1 MENKENLGIR
11 DNKNLLPIV
20 IIQGIVIMVL
30 IIFVVVVSDNPD
42 DQVVDYNRIEE
53 IVDRKVSEVEVSPGN
68 EVDYDIIADIV
79 KENQADVEKDFGDKF
94 EEMTTYFGD
103 KFKDFIGTVND
114 KLQDNKKAE

>member
-11 DNKNLLPIV
+11 DNKSLLPIV

-30 IIFVVVVSDNPD
+30 IIFVVIVSDNPD
-42 DQVVDYNRIEE
+42 DQVIDYNRIEE

-114 KLQDNKKAE
+114 KLQDNKKSE